1 MNGRGIS
8 EILYHLVRVGC
19 GVVFIYASWGKI
31 LDPPAFARVLQNYQ
45 LLPPAAVHAVA
56 VVLPWIEAVCGLAL
70 VSGVGA
76 GGGLAVF
83 TGLMAVFTGAL
94 ALNAWRGIDTECGCF
109 SVGAGAAAGRT
120 AEDLVRDVFLLSAA
134 LWALT
139 HRVRRN
145 AGRPTAG
152 AQG

>member
-1 MNGRGIS
+1 MKGLKAS

-19 GVVFIYASWGKI
+19 GVIFIYASWGKI
-31 LDPPAFARVLQNYQ
+31 LDPAAFARIVQNYQ
-45 LLPPAAVHAVA
+45 LLPSAAVHPVA

-83 TGLMAVFTGAL
+83 TGMMAVFTGAL

-109 SVGAGAAAGRT
+109 SVAAGAAAGRT
-120 AEDLVRDVFLLSAA
+120 VDDLVRDLLLLAA
-134 LWALT
+134 AAWALA

-145 AGRPTAG
+145 PGRQVAGTF
-152 AQG
+152 